1 LVKGD
6 SLKFATT
13 RFKTPNGRIV
23 YGGGGIT
30 PDVFVPVD
38 TTLVIKEMN
47 KLYRKNTMGKFVYNY
62 YTARM
67 PFFSQMKTSADF
79 KNQYSVTDGD
89 WKQLVEYAQKD
100 SIQLNNVSGNSKQYL
115 MNQFKS
121 LLSKQLFRSEGYYE
135 VSNASDSVVL
145 KAISE
150 IKLPKK
156 E

>member
-1 LVKGD
+1 
-6 SLKFATT
+6 
-13 RFKTPNGRIV
+13 
-23 YGGGGIT
+23 
-30 PDVFVPVD
+30 
-38 TTLVIKEMN
+38 
-47 KLYRKNTMGKFVYNY
+47 
-62 YTARM
+62 
-67 PFFSQMKTSADF
+67 
-79 KNQYSVTDGD
+79 
-89 WKQLVEYAQKD
+89 
-100 SIQLNNVSGNSKQYL
+100 